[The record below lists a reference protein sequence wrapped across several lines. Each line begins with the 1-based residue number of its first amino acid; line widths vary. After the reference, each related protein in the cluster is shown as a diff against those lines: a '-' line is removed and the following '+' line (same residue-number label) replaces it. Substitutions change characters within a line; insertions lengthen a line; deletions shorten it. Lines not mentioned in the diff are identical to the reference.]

1 MLANNNSALKNIAAI
16 ASVCTALLLSLI
28 KAAAVFYTGSLS
40 VLSSMIDSL
49 ADLISSL
56 ITYIAVR
63 ISDKP
68 MTAHHRYGYGKA
80 EAVSA
85 LLQAAFIAG
94 SAAFILYDGIDRFV
108 HPVTVQQTGFGI
120 AIMIISLIITLLLIG
135 LQQYVVK
142 KTKSQAI
149 KADSAHYIVDVL
161 SNLSVMISLVV
172 VRYLHWQWFDIVIA
186 GLIAIYLLINAFNL
200 AGDALE
206 EITDA
211 EVDDEIKRH
220 IIDLV
225 CSVDGV
231 KGYHDLRTRVSGI
244 RMFVEI
250 HLELDGKL
258 SLYQTHEIADNA
270 ENKIIAAY
278 PTAQIIIH
286 QDPYGLKENRLD
298 HQINGNCQL

>member
-200 AGDALE
+200 AGDALG

>member
-172 VRYLHWQWFDIVIA
+172 VRYLHWHWFDIVIA